1 VTDRLQTGLL
11 STGMAALSCVA
22 AHAQQ
27 VPVASAEDSRIA
39 ILHYAPG
46 VQSQLHAIAGAELT
60 VLLPRGEHVQKV
72 TVGDPGAVRVVVP
85 GDQDGIIVSAL
96 RPLNNVSL
104 TVETEQQVYAFTL
117 MVSYEGQVPWIVR
130 IQRGAGMVRSIF
142 PSAPISGPPAASRL
156 PPGEWS
162 IKGDKALQPVMIRDD
177 GAKVSIQWS
186 GTQAIPAVFALDDRG
201 QEQMVNGYMRGDV
214 FVIDRIFEHL
224 VFRIDKATVHADR
237 AQPKPGK

>member
-1 VTDRLQTGLL
+1 MAITGALL
-11 STGMAALSCVA
+11 SSAPIQ
-22 AHAQQ
+22 AQQ
-27 VPVASAEDSRIA
+27 VPVASGEDNRIA

-46 VQSQLHAIAGAELT
+46 VQTQLHAIAGNELT

-72 TVGDPGAVRVVVP
+72 SVGDPGAVRVVVP
-85 GDQDGIIVSAL
+85 GNQDGIIVSAL
-96 RPLNNVSL
+96 RPMNNVSL
-104 TVETEQQVYAFTL
+104 TVDTEQQVYAFTL

-130 IQRGAGMVRSIF
+130 IERGATMTQAIF
-142 PSAPISGPPAASRL
+142 PSAPISGPPNLPRL

-162 IKGDKALQPVMIRDD
+162 MKGDKALQPMMIRDD

-214 FVIDRIFEHL
+214 FVIDRVFEHL
-224 VFRIDKATVHADR
+224 VFRIDKAMVRADR
-237 AQPKPGK
+237 SQPKPGK